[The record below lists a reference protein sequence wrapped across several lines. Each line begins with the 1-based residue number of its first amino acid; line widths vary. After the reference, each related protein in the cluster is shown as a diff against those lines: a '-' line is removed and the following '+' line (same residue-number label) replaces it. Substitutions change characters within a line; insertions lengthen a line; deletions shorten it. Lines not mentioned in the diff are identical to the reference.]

1 MKKSGEH
8 LPLAY
13 PYLLGACHPSLV
25 VGPSFLGGAL
35 VGDNPYLL
43 EAYLLGLEQLFQLPE
58 EEGLIAPLLRN
69 KAPCCTCSSKHRRR

>member
-1 MKKSGEH
+1 MKKSGEQ

-35 VGDNPYLL
+35 VVDNPCLPV
-43 EAYLLGLEQLFQLPE
+43 AYLLGMEQLFELPE
-58 EEGLIAPLLRN
+58 EEGLIAPLLRS
-69 KAPCCTCSSKHRRR
+69 KAPCCTCSSKRRHR